1 MKNFIFIIAA
11 FFLPLCS
18 SVYSLSI
25 SSENAQAIA
34 TKIWKN
40 ECGGSLEGLTW
51 WNKGE
56 NFGSFGIGHFIWY
69 PNGQEKK
76 FQETFPD
83 LIKYLQREGVVLPA
97 WLNENQKC
105 PWNTRDEFYKNFL
118 HPQMI
123 ELRQMLFET
132 KSHQAAFLANRLEQT
147 SAQLFQNLSIEEK
160 EHIQTIFYRL
170 AHDSRGLYALID
182 YLNFK
187 GSGTLPDET
196 YKGQGWGLLQV
207 LQQISPLSKD
217 VVGDFVMAAKKLLM
231 QRVQNAPPERDENRW
246 LQGWINRVNTYL

>member
-1 MKNFIFIIAA
+1 MSFIRIF
-11 FFLPLCS
+11 S
-18 SVYSLSI
+18 
-25 SSENAQAIA
+25 
-34 TKIWKN
+34 
-40 ECGGSLEGLTW
+40 
-51 WNKGE
+51 
-56 NFGSFGIGHFIWY
+56 
-69 PNGQEKK
+69 
-76 FQETFPD
+76 
-83 LIKYLQREGVVLPA
+83 
-97 WLNENQKC
+97 
-105 PWNTRDEFYKNFL
+105 